1 MAVET
6 GKKNKKKGSIDEII
20 EEVKVEK
27 VEEREEEESGSRENK
42 QSPVLS
48 PRSVCI
54 RLLSQT
60 SAAVLQ

>member
-1 MAVET
+1 M
-6 GKKNKKKGSIDEII
+6 
-20 EEVKVEK
+20 EK
-27 VEEREEEESGSRENK
+27 AEEREEDESGSRENK